1 MEGPSGVHEMRRFG
15 LNLAVYISVI
25 WLSSTR
31 TAWADQT
38 VDQDDTV
45 TNTTERAPAVKST
58 DIVVLDQAEY
68 NAMLRSHEGKRYP
81 AIAYLGGE
89 MLGVDPAF
97 VHDSRT
103 GLELIYQ
110 RDYKKAMAHWNDMG
124 RKWRG
129 TGIAPV
135 GRVLV
140 WQALMLENFDFRYEK
155 QYKTAWWQ
163 ARQEL
168 EEAMM
173 RPGNDAWEYFML
185 GGMLGVDSIHLMR
198 KEEFVSSLA
207 RGYEAMKAINK
218 CKDLAPEFTDAFLG
232 DGLFN
237 YWATVVSM
245 NTKSIPNTGDN
256 REIGIQQIKKVEQQ
270 GIFLRP
276 AATLAL
282 TYTWIEE
289 GKRKKALEAALR
301 NKRKYPDN
309 VINNQ
314 VLGRVYMY
322 NRMYEES
329 EKIFEGVLEVDAE
342 NRRVHFYL
350 GGLYVRW
357 SKDKEAMASLDRYL
371 AFDDLSD
378 TERGGALYYKGKIYF
393 NRRDYALAKPL
404 FEEAWSVSRNKWAK
418 SKLETIEKREESSK

>member
-1 MEGPSGVHEMRRFG
+1 MSLNSLMKMVALSAALLWIEGAS
-15 LNLAVYISVI
+15 
-25 WLSSTR
+25 
-31 TAWADQT
+31 WADDS
-38 VDQDDTV
+38 VDQDDTI

-58 DIVVLDQAEY
+58 DVVVIDQAEY
-68 NAMLRSHEGKRYP
+68 NARLKAQEGKRFP
-81 AIAYLGGE
+81 AVAYLGAE
-89 MLGVDPAF
+89 MLDVDPEF
-97 VHDSRT
+97 VQDCRR
-103 GLELIYQ
+103 GMELIYL
-110 RDYKKAMAHWNDMG
+110 RDYKEAMAHWDAMG

-129 TGIAPV
+129 TGVAPV

-140 WQALMLENFDFRYEK
+140 WQALMLENFDFRYEQ

-163 ARQEL
+163 ARREL
-168 EEAMM
+168 EEALM
-173 RPGNDAWEYFML
+173 RPGNEAWEYFML

-207 RGYEAMKAINK
+207 RGYEAMKAINR
-218 CKDLAPEFTDAFLG
+218 CKELAPEFTDAVLG

-245 NTKSIPNTGDN
+245 NTKTIPDTGDN
-256 REIGIQQIKKVEQQ
+256 RELGIQQIKKVEQQ

-301 NKRKYPDN
+301 NQRKYPDN

-329 EKIFEGVLEVDAE
+329 KQTFDEVLRVDSG
-342 NRRVHFYL
+342 NRRVYFYL

-357 SKDKEAMASLDRYL
+357 SKDDEALSSLDTYL

-378 TERGGALYYKGKIYF
+378 VERGAALYYKGKVYF
-393 NRRDYALAKPL
+393 NRRDYPQAKTL

-418 SKLETIEKREESSK
+418 SKLEIIEKREQSSK